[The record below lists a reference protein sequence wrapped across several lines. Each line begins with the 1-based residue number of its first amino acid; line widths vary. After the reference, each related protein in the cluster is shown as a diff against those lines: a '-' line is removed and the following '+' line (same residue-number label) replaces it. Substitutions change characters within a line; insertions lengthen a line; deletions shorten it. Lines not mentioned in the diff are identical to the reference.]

1 MPRQFGT
8 TSLQAPDKRTVFPK
22 PAQDA
27 PAGRK
32 RLVSSA
38 QLLLSP
44 IRASADRPPM
54 RSRAKASGMTMI
66 DESAR
71 GQLFSG
77 ARTFSHWQERA
88 VPGEVIDSAMTLAL
102 LGPTSGNC
110 EPMRVV
116 LVKSAAGKERLLP
129 CVSSGN
135 SEKVRTAPVTAI
147 VAYDTQ
153 FYEYLP
159 RLFPH
164 TDARSWFTSNEALAT
179 ETAFRNSSLQ
189 GAYFIMALRA
199 HGLDCGPMSG
209 FNPQAVD
216 AAFFP
221 DGRYRVNFL
230 LNIGYGDR
238 GALHPRPPRLELA
251 EVADWV

>member
-1 MPRQFGT
+1 MN
-8 TSLQAPDKRTVFPK
+8 
-22 PAQDA
+22 
-27 PAGRK
+27 
-32 RLVSSA
+32 
-38 QLLLSP
+38 
-44 IRASADRPPM
+44 
-54 RSRAKASGMTMI
+54 MI
-66 DESAR
+66 DETALS
-71 GQLFSG
+71 QLFDA
-77 ARTFSHWQERA
+77 ARTFSRWQPRDI
-88 VPGEVIDSAMTLAL
+88 PDGVIDSALSMAM

-116 LVKSAAGKERLLP
+116 LVKSKEGKERLLP

-135 SEKVRTAPVTAI
+135 SDKVRAAPVTAI
-147 VAYDTQ
+147 VAYDTL

-164 TDARSWFTSNEALAT
+164 TDAKSWFTSNEALAT

-209 FNPQAVD
+209 FNPKAVD
-216 AAFFP
+216 DTFFS

-238 GALHPRPPRLELA
+238 DALHPRPPRLELG
-251 EVADWV
+251 EVASWA

>member
-1 MPRQFGT
+1 
-8 TSLQAPDKRTVFPK
+8 
-22 PAQDA
+22 
-27 PAGRK
+27 
-32 RLVSSA
+32 
-38 QLLLSP
+38 
-44 IRASADRPPM
+44 
-54 RSRAKASGMTMI
+54 MTMI
-66 DESAR
+66 DATAFS
-71 GQLFSG
+71 QLFSE
-77 ARTFSHWQERA
+77 ARTFSRWQERA
-88 VPGEVIDSAMTLAL
+88 VPDELIDGAL
-102 LGPTSGNC
+102 TAALFGPTSGNC

-116 LVKSAAGKERLLP
+116 LVMSDAGKERLLP

-164 TDARSWFTSNEALAT
+164 TDARSWFTSNEALAS

-189 GAYFIMALRA
+189 GAYFIIALRA
-199 HGLDCGPMSG
+199 YGLDCGPMSG
-209 FNPQAVD
+209 FNPKAVD
-216 AAFFP
+216 DAFFP

-238 GALHPRPPRLELA
+238 GALHPRPPRLELG
-251 EVADWV
+251 EVATRV